1 MMNKVRNVLTQSQLF
16 GGLPDEHLAEIEN
29 IAVPRRCGKGEMV
42 FHDGDEGIGF
52 YLVVA
57 GIVNVYKLSSEGK
70 EQILHIVGEGDTIG
84 AVPVFSGESFP
95 ANARAVTPCHLLF
108 FNREKFIRL
117 ITRQPSLTMN
127 ILALLSARLRE
138 FTVQV
143 ENLSL
148 KEIPGRLAS
157 YLLDLARA
165 GKPGSDRAN
174 ISKLQPND
182 LSAPTGISSAPGQP
196 EKQKAIEEKGS
207 MIRLRTGRSEEL
219 AEKGKTRH
227 STPGFGGFAGNP
239 LFGSQ
244 PSPLAC
250 RL

>member
-70 EQILHIVGEGDTIG
+70 EQILHIVREGDTIG
-84 AVPVFSGESFP
+84 AAPVFSGKTFP
-95 ANARAVTPCHLLF
+95 ANARAVTQCRLLF
-108 FNREKFIRL
+108 FDREKFIRL
-117 ITRQPSLTMN
+117 ITHQPSLTMN
-127 ILALLSARLRE
+127 ILALLAARLRE

-148 KEIPGRLAS
+148 KGIPGRLAS
-157 YLLDLARA
+157 YLLDLAREQ
-165 GKPGSDRAN
+165 GSHDRITLH
-174 ISKLQPND
+174 ISKLQLASLLGTGPES
-182 LSAPTGISSAPGQP
+182 LSRALGSMKSRNL
-196 EKQKAIEEKGS
+196 IEEKGS
-207 MIRLRTGRSEEL
+207 TIRLVNRALLEEL
-219 AEKGKTRH
+219 AEKGKNTR
-227 STPGFGGFAGNP
+227 
-239 LFGSQ
+239 
-244 PSPLAC
+244 
-250 RL
+250 